1 VGSPELKGIPV
12 ALPHEWMFYEV
23 TWRAW
28 ARRSPYPLPWWLQQT
43 FRRWIE
49 EFDSGLFDSKEA
61 ALCSNALYRYWGM
74 VGVKD
79 APQESLIGQAG
90 EIEPV
95 YERYAVSFFLV
106 DAAGGL
112 HLPQWLEP
120 DSTSPALEQH
130 RQDGYLP
137 IMITTYR
144 PPMGVQLTQRTFGTT
159 VGLRQRSIVLNRLTV
174 TATGADAVAGWL
186 GVGVSPIKPSGF
198 VRHDRA
204 GRYLADSQLSFLRY
218 LPADLRLETN
228 TGSGPVFDIAP
239 ASYGLYGNSN
249 GSWDPDQYL
258 ITNPFADLAAG
269 RALNGADTS
278 HDSNAGLCTAAFL
291 WPFDLSAGGEFT
303 LDLRLPVD
311 DFRDSKD
318 FAELAA
324 PSASD
329 LEAANLA
336 FWQGKLDGSGLQAS
350 LPPVVTHLF
359 DLYRSC
365 RADLLILADN
375 GVMHPGPTIYDS
387 FWIRDSSVEGIACA
401 LAGDSGLAGTQ
412 FGQYYPTVFH
422 AGYNTIGA
430 VNEHGFFGG
439 DHERNDQEWD
449 ANGEALWTFGRF
461 DRIQGAGAAFGAK
474 VYAPY
479 VTDGARWIRD
489 NRSQFG
495 LLTSG
500 WSAEHIGDK
509 DKPHY
514 WDDLWGLAGLY
525 EAARLAERL
534 GRPEIAELWA
544 VFDSLKT
551 ATADSIRWVLGQQAA
566 QGQWQTFIPTGPAD
580 VGRLD
585 STIIGAL
592 CYFHPTR
599 LYYGAKLGTDIDQA
613 FRATLETI
621 WAHFVTGGFRH
632 DGAWHA
638 YGPYLTLH
646 LAHAFLLLGDV
657 ERMDAS
663 LAWAVGD
670 AAFARI
676 SRTDNPADASQSW
689 QVSQGAWNE
698 QHAYPI
704 ASNLAEIPD
713 RWWYMGDIPHGWAA
727 AEFTLLLRDILF
739 FEAGEDD
746 DPHIYIAPGVI
757 PAWLRGDGGHSVAVS
772 EAPTVFGTPFGY
784 TLRHDQAAK
793 LITIDIPVPVP
804 GVRYI
809 YPCRLGL
816 PTAATADAM
825 PATTLGSDVQL
836 PAGTHHAEISYS

>member
-1 VGSPELKGIPV
+1 M

-23 TWRAW
+23 MWRAW
-28 ARRSPYPLPWWLQQT
+28 ARRSLYPLPWWLQQT
-43 FRRWIE
+43 FRRWIDQ
-49 EFDSGLFDSKEA
+49 FDSGLFDSKEA
-61 ALCSNALYRYWGM
+61 ALSSNALYRYWGM

-79 APQESLIGQAG
+79 ASQKSLIGQAG

-95 YERYAVSFFLV
+95 YERYAVSFFLL

-112 HLPQWLEP
+112 HLPQCLEP
-120 DSTSPALEQH
+120 GIASPALEQH

-137 IMITTYR
+137 IMTTTYR
-144 PPMGVQLTQRTFGTT
+144 PPMGVQLTQRTLGTT
-159 VGLRQRSIVLNRLTV
+159 VGLRQRSIVLNRLTA
-174 TATGADAVAGWL
+174 TAAGAGATAGWL
-186 GVGVSPIKPSGF
+186 GVAVSPIKPSGF

-218 LPADLRLETN
+218 LPAQRRVETN
-228 TGSGPVFDIAP
+228 TGSGPVFDTAP
-239 ASYGLYGNSN
+239 ASYGLYGNPN

-258 ITNPFADLAAG
+258 ATNPFADLAAG
-269 RALNGADTS
+269 RALNGADIS
-278 HDSNAGLCTAAFL
+278 HDSIAGLCTAAFL
-291 WPFDLSAGGEFT
+291 WPFDLSVGGEFT

-311 DFRDSKD
+311 DFRDPSD

-324 PSASD
+324 SPASD

-336 FWQGKLDGSGLQAS
+336 FWQGKLNGSGLQAS

-375 GVMHPGPTIYDS
+375 GVIHPGPTIYNS

-401 LAGDSGLAGTQ
+401 LAGDSGLAGAQ
-412 FGQYYPTVFH
+412 FGQYYPTVFNT
-422 AGYNTIGA
+422 GYNTIGA

-449 ANGEALWTFGRF
+449 ANGEALWAFGRF

-489 NRSQFG
+489 NRSEFG
-495 LLTSG
+495 LLPSG

-534 GRPEIAELWA
+534 GRPEIGELWA
-544 VFDSLKT
+544 AFDSLKT

-613 FRATLETI
+613 FRMTLDTI
-621 WAHFVTGGFRH
+621 WVHFVTGGFRH
-632 DGAWHA
+632 DAAWHA
-638 YGPYLTLH
+638 YGPYLTLQ

-657 ERMDAS
+657 DRMDAC

-670 AAFARI
+670 AAFAKI
-676 SRTDNPADASQSW
+676 SRTDDPADANQSW

-704 ASNLAEIPD
+704 ASDLAEIPD

-746 DPHIYIAPGVI
+746 DPHIYIAPGVM
-757 PAWLRGDGGHSVAVS
+757 PAWLRGDGGHSVTVS
-772 EAPTVFGTPFGY
+772 GSPTAFGSPFGY

-793 LITIDIPVPVP
+793 LITIDIPAPVP

-809 YPCRLGL
+809 YPCRLGQL
-816 PTAATADAM
+816 TAATTDAM
-825 PATTLGSDVQL
+825 PATTLGSDVLL
-836 PAGTHHAEISYS
+836 PAGTRHAEISYI